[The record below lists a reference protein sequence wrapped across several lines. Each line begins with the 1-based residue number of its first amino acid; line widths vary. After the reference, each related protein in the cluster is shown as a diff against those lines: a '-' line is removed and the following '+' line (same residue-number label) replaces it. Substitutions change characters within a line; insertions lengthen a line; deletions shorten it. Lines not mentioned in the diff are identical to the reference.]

1 VPRGDMPG
9 PMRGGCSW
17 LQGVLRLTGTLA
29 VTLLVAACGG
39 GSGDSGGSSGPP
51 QFSISQDTVSFT
63 AAQNGA
69 APPPQTV
76 IVSAVSG
83 TTYIDVQ
90 QFGGLPLP
98 FTSSFALSSATTGTI
113 TITPFSSTSP
123 GVFSGVITVR
133 GCSVATCVSGDVPGS
148 PKTIT
153 VTYNVVPASAVAV
166 APIFLNFATT
176 QGASPASQDLALTT
190 TTGASAWTSTVQ
202 YGSGSGWLSVPTSG
216 TFPAN
221 VAVSVD
227 ATALAAGTYS
237 ATVVFSSGIVS
248 KSIPVTL
255 TVSALGVNFVAPYV
269 ATTAVAGSVIVRG
282 HGFTGATAV
291 SFGASAATA
300 FTVVSDTEL
309 RADYPALSA
318 GSHSVV
324 VEAGGGPL
332 LTRASLVVVDVL
344 PSSATGVV
352 ARPAL
357 SPTPASLIYD
367 AERAAVYL
375 LDNVANKIDRYRFVS
390 GSWNLDS
397 LSFGVPLGDW
407 DMALSPDGTELLKT
421 ALGVIVRVDP
431 ASLGVISAVPTTS
444 VLGGDSIGPI
454 AFANDGHAIGT
465 LFAAP
470 TNIYSYDMLTH
481 LVTPLFTDP
490 RWGQRDVVA
499 SGDGGKLVLAFRPTD
514 LSGAP
519 IVNYDASTTTLATS
533 STVTTESNRVTL
545 SRTGARAVIRTNSI
559 PGTTRVYDGS
569 LVLLGTLP
577 SNIGR
582 VVFSPEERYAYGFDI
597 GARTIRKFDLDDPD
611 GLGGFVEVGTGTA
624 PQGSP
629 TSGSAVP
636 EMAISPDGSWLFLAG
651 DANLVVMP
659 AP

>member
-1 VPRGDMPG
+1 MPG
-9 PMRGGCSW
+9 LLRGERAWPRSA
-17 LQGVLRLTGTLA
+17 LRLAGALA
-29 VTLLVAACGG
+29 IVLLAASCGG
-39 GSGDSGGSSGPP
+39 GGDGGESSGPP

-98 FTSSFALSSATTGTI
+98 FASSFALTSATTGTI

-166 APIFLNFATT
+166 APAFLNFAAT

-190 TTGASAWTSTVQ
+190 TTGAAGWTSTVQ
-202 YGSGSGWLSVPTSG
+202 YGSASGWLSVPTSG
-216 TFPAN
+216 TFPAT
-221 VAVSVD
+221 VTISADS
-227 ATALAAGTYS
+227 AALAAGTYS

-255 TVSALGVNFVAPYV
+255 TVSAVGVNFVSPHV
-269 ATTAVAGSVIVRG
+269 ATTAVAGSVIIRG

-291 SFGASAATA
+291 SFGASSATA
-300 FTVVSDTEL
+300 FTVVSDTEI
-309 RADYPALSA
+309 RADYPVLSA
-318 GSHSVV
+318 GSHSVS
-324 VEAGGGPL
+324 VEAGGAPL
-332 LTRASLVVVDVL
+332 PTRASLVAADVL
-344 PSSATGVV
+344 LPSAAAVI
-352 ARPAL
+352 ARPA
-357 SPTPASLIYD
+357 SSSIPAVLIYD
-367 AERAAVYL
+367 AERAAAYL
-375 LDNVANKIDRYRFVS
+375 LDNSANRIERYRFVAGIWNADS
-390 GSWNLDS
+390 VSFTGS
-397 LSFGVPLGDW
+397 GDW

-421 ALGVIVRVDP
+421 GSSLITRFDP
-431 ASLGVISAVPTTS
+431 ASMGEISIVPTTAA
-444 VLGGDSIGPI
+444 LGGSSLGPI

-470 TNIYSYDMLTH
+470 TNVYSYDMLTH
-481 LVTPLFTDP
+481 LVTPLGVDP
-490 RWGQRDVVA
+490 QWSQRDVVA

-519 IVNYDASTTTLATS
+519 IVTYDASTATLATS
-533 STVTTESNRVTL
+533 STVTTESNRVSL

-559 PGTTRVYDGS
+559 PGTTKVYDGS
-569 LVLLGTLP
+569 FVLLGTLP

-582 VVFSPEERYAYGFDI
+582 VAFSPDEQFVYGFDI
-597 GARTIRKFDLDDPD
+597 GARTIRKFDLN
-611 GLGGFVEVGTGTA
+611 GLGGIVEVGTGTA
-624 PQGSP
+624 APESTTGL
-629 TSGSAVP
+629 AIP
-636 EMAISPDGSWLFLAG
+636 EMAISPDGGWLFVAG
-651 DANLVVMP
+651 DLNLVVMP

>member
-1 VPRGDMPG
+1 MRG
-9 PMRGGCSW
+9 PMRGASSW
-17 LQGVLRLTGTLA
+17 LQDSLQPIAAIAAG
-29 VTLLVAACGG
+29 LLVASCGG
-39 GSGDSGGSSGPP
+39 GGGDSGGSSGPP
-51 QFSISQDTVSFT
+51 QFSISQDTISFT

-166 APIFLNFATT
+166 APAFLNFATT
-176 QGASPASQDLALTT
+176 QGTSPASQDLALTT
-190 TTGASAWTSTVQ
+190 TTGAAGWTSTVQ

-221 VAVSVD
+221 VAVSAD
-227 ATALAAGTYS
+227 STALAAGTYS

-255 TVSALGVNFVAPYV
+255 TVSAVGVSFVSPYV
-269 ATTAVAGSVIVRG
+269 ASTAVAGSVIIRG
-282 HGFTGATAV
+282 HGFAGATAV
-291 SFGASAATA
+291 SFGASSATA
-300 FTVVSDTEL
+300 FAVVSDTEI

-318 GSHSVV
+318 GSHSVS
-324 VEAGGGPL
+324 VEAGGAPL
-332 LTRASLVVVDVL
+332 PTRASLVVVDVL
-344 PSSATGVV
+344 PSSATPVM

-357 SPTPASLIYD
+357 STIPAVLIYD

-375 LDNVANKIDRYRFVS
+375 LDNNANRIERYRFVAGTWTADS
-390 GSWNLDS
+390 VSFTGS
-397 LSFGVPLGDW
+397 GDW

-421 ALGVIVRVDP
+421 GSGLITRFDP
-431 ASLGVISAVPTTS
+431 ASMGEISVVPTTAA
-444 VLGGDSIGPI
+444 LGGNSMGPI

-481 LVTPLFTDP
+481 LVTPLGIDP
-490 RWGQRDVVA
+490 KWGQRDVVA

-519 IVNYDASTTTLATS
+519 IVTYDASTATLATS
-533 STVTTESNRVTL
+533 PAVTTESNRVTL

-582 VVFSPEERYAYGFDI
+582 VVFSPDERYAYGYDI

-611 GLGGFVEVGTGTA
+611 GVGGFTEIGSGTA
-624 PQGSP
+624 PPGLP
-629 TSGSAVP
+629 TTLLAAP
-636 EMAISPDGSWLFLAG
+636 QLAISPDGGWLFVAG